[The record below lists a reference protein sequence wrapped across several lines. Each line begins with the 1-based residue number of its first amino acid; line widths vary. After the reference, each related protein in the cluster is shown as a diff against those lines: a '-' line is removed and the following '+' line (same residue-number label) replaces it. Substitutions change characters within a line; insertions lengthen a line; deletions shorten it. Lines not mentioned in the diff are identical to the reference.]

1 VQNEHFLRAS
11 SFAEGMARRDTRAG
25 LEGFTKCLDSWSWGA
40 WMSGSGKDFL
50 KDWINRNITE
60 TDRPGSRELA
70 TILAARCRGEAAS
83 KGIGL
88 AELEP
93 EFVTVE
99 MAIYEAMQ
107 NDPHGGTPAN

>member
-1 VQNEHFLRAS
+1 MTAR
-11 SFAEGMARRDTRAG
+11 GMN
-25 LEGFTKCLDSWSWGA
+25 
-40 WMSGSGKDFL
+40 FL
-50 KDWINRNITE
+50 KEWIDCNITDS
-60 TDRPGSRELA
+60 DRPGSRELA

-99 MAIYEAMQ
+99 MVIYEAMAGSR
-107 NDPHGGTPAN
+107 DD

>member
-1 VQNEHFLRAS
+1 
-11 SFAEGMARRDTRAG
+11 MTARG
-25 LEGFTKCLDSWSWGA
+25 V
-40 WMSGSGKDFL
+40 DFL
-50 KDWINRNITE
+50 EAWIARNITD

-93 EFVTVE
+93 EWVTVE
-99 MAIYEAMQ
+99 MAIYEAMAGSPR
-107 NDPHGGTPAN
+107 N

>member
-1 VQNEHFLRAS
+1 MGGR
-11 SFAEGMARRDTRAG
+11 
-25 LEGFTKCLDSWSWGA
+25 GA
-40 WMSGSGKDFL
+40 DFL
-50 KDWINRNITE
+50 KEWIDRNITDS
-60 TDRPGSRELA
+60 DRPGSRELA
-70 TILAARCRGEAAS
+70 TILAARCRGEAVS

-107 NDPHGGTPAN
+107 NEPPGGRPGN

>member
-1 VQNEHFLRAS
+1 MSERGVNFLN
-11 SFAEGMARRDTRAG
+11 
-25 LEGFTKCLDSWSWGA
+25 
-40 WMSGSGKDFL
+40 
-50 KDWINRNITE
+50 DWIDRNITDS
-60 TDRPGSRELA
+60 DRPGSRELA

-99 MAIYEAMQ
+99 MVIYEAMAGS
-107 NDPHGGTPAN
+107 PGE

>member
-1 VQNEHFLRAS
+1 MTSRGVHFL
-11 SFAEGMARRDTRAG
+11 E
-25 LEGFTKCLDSWSWGA
+25 
-40 WMSGSGKDFL
+40 
-50 KDWINRNITE
+50 DWIASNITDS
-60 TDRPGSRELA
+60 DRPGSRELA

-99 MAIYEAMQ
+99 MAIYEAMA
-107 NDPHGGTPAN
+107 GTPGD